1 MKRHLLALIACLIL
15 VLNLITS
22 GIAYA
27 QPLTAIALPGFKDIH
42 LTEEQTELVH
52 QLESQLVPQLET
64 ILTPEQ
70 RESFQQKIQEGSSL
84 RTAFKS
90 MTLSPD
96 QKSQL
101 ALAFK
106 SLPKKDIF
114 ATLSPEQKKELFLK
128 KKEMFIPTAEEI
140 SERISESMSKKGE
153 FAPLPEEVKAK
164 ISEGLKK
171 REMFMPSA
179 EEIVEKISEKMKAV
193 TEQD

>member
-1 MKRHLLALIACLIL
+1 MKRHLLALVACLTI

-27 QPLTAIALPGFKDIH
+27 QPFTAIALPGFKDIH

-70 RESFQQKIQEGSSL
+70 RESFQEKIQEGSSL
-84 RTAFKS
+84 RQAFKS

-140 SERISESMSKKGE
+140 SEKISESMSKKGD

>member
-1 MKRHLLALIACLIL
+1 MKRHLLALVACLIL

-27 QPLTAIALPGFKDIH
+27 QPFTAIALPGFKDIH
-42 LTEEQTELVH
+42 LTEEQTQLVH

-70 RESFQQKIQEGSSL
+70 RESFQEKIQEGSSL
-84 RTAFKS
+84 RQAFKS

-140 SERISESMSKKGE
+140 SEKISESMSKKGE

>member
-1 MKRHLLALIACLIL
+1 MKRHLLALVACLTI

-27 QPLTAIALPGFKDIH
+27 QPFTAIALPGFKDIH

-70 RESFQQKIQEGSSL
+70 RESFQEKIQEGSSL
-84 RTAFKS
+84 RQAFKS

-106 SLPKKDIF
+106 SLPKKIF
-114 ATLSPEQKKELFLK
+114 LPLFPQSRKKNSF
-128 KKEMFIPTAEEI
+128 
-140 SERISESMSKKGE
+140 
-153 FAPLPEEVKAK
+153 
-164 ISEGLKK
+164 
-171 REMFMPSA
+171 
-179 EEIVEKISEKMKAV
+179 
-193 TEQD
+193 